1 MERDGCDGG
10 KAKARGEREREREAR
25 RAKKRRRRTRWS
37 NRGGSLGREFTHT
50 RPRLNIMR
58 TVLQETSA
66 GTNTARANEY
76 DEYTDDGLL
85 SSGCRVHSWRSLA
98 RMHAAASS
106 VHTARTRDVA
116 ASLDLDLLS

>member
-10 KAKARGEREREREAR
+10 KAKARGERERERGEESEKETATDALVQPR
-25 RAKKRRRRTRWS
+25 RVSRTRI
-37 NRGGSLGREFTHT
+37 HAH
-50 RPRLNIMR
+50 
-58 TVLQETSA
+58 TSA
-66 GTNTARANEY
+66 SKYNAHRVARDEREHDTARANEY